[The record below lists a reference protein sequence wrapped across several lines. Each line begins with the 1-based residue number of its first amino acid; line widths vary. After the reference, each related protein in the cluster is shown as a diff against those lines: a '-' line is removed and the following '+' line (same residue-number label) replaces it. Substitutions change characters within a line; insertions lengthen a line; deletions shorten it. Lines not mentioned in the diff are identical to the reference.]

1 MQTHLVERQV
11 QEPKAKEDQAVSE
24 GLQQGGGE
32 AQRRPCQAQQLHG
45 RVSVQ
50 TQPWPQP
57 QQGGGGEQ
65 LFPQGLAAVAQ
76 LPTGGQ
82 QPLVTIET

>member
-11 QEPKAKEDQAVSE
+11 QDPETKEDQAVSE
-24 GLQQGGGE
+24 GLQQGGHE
-32 AQRRPCQAQQLHG
+32 AQRRPGQAQQLHG

-50 TQPWPQP
+50 TQVWSQP

-65 LFPQGLAAVAQ
+65 LLPQR
-76 LPTGGQ
+76 LPT
-82 QPLVTIET
+82 VA